1 MVVYEWDRDV
11 LHRDVRI
18 VILRSAFE
26 FIRRDKEIKYA
37 SEAAWHIFESAITH
51 KDIRQNIEIMTALMG
66 CLPEGE
72 TKIDSWF
79 EGLVLKP
86 RLLDHL
92 KTFKDM
98 PIPKRHAERFAKI
111 IIKLCDRVY
120 TEVKTD
126 DDENKD
132 TEMKDANKSDDDFE
146 VVDADGDGDG
156 DGDADTKQDDDVK
169 EFLKDENKDGDANAD
184 DDDDDDTFLKN
195 EGKPRCND
203 DIAFIAMRSLEMW
216 TKWNK
221 GIVKDAVRVCGE
233 TITDFTADFIANTNQ
248 DINKY

>member
-1 MVVYEWDRDV
+1 
-11 LHRDVRI
+11 
-18 VILRSAFE
+18 
-26 FIRRDKEIKYA
+26 
-37 SEAAWHIFESAITH
+37 
-51 KDIRQNIEIMTALMG
+51 MTALMG

-156 DGDADTKQDDDVK
+156 DGDATQY
-169 EFLKDENKDGDANAD
+169 GDANAD

-248 DINKY
+248 DIMDVYW